1 MNASRP
7 LLLGLGGLL
16 LVALVAWVIVP
27 LFEYRVAGAAR
38 LQRAKARHAS
48 MLTLCET
55 ASRLSRTPQQ
65 TTGPSL
71 FSAVNREA
79 EQLGLARNIETLRP
93 SSRNDTEE
101 GLELRISGLYLR
113 QGVQW
118 LHALEARPGVR
129 VDTLTLRR
137 SAQNLLDID
146 MSVSR
151 TGNPGAN

>member
-1 MNASRP
+1 MNTSRP

-16 LVALVAWVIVP
+16 LIILVAWVIVP
-27 LFEYRVAGAAR
+27 LFEYRAAGETR
-38 LQRAKARHAS
+38 LHRAKNRHAT
-48 MLTLCET
+48 MLTLCQT
-55 ASRLSRTPQQ
+55 ASRLSQAPQQ

-71 FSAVNREA
+71 FSTINREA
-79 EQLGLARNIETLRP
+79 EQLGLAQNIETLRP
-93 SSRNDTEE
+93 SSRNGAEE

-129 VDTLTLRR
+129 IETLTLRR

-146 MSVSR
+146 MSVSHAGV
-151 TGNPGAN
+151 TGAQ